1 MRRPSPLPTR
11 GQWFAAARRFV
22 LIVVALSVVITI
34 VSLALGALAGASVS
48 RSLSLG
54 FDLAGAFILLIGF
67 FAGNRGPIRMK
78 SETATAMFGQRL
90 IRWAS
95 PAEREESLNLSAVL
109 VTVGFVLLLIGLGLD
124 PRYSLV

>member
-1 MRRPSPLPTR
+1 MPTR
-11 GQWFAAARRFV
+11 GQWFAATRRFV
-22 LIVVALSVVITI
+22 LIVVALSVVITV
-34 VSLALGALAGASVS
+34 VSLLLGALTGASPA

-78 SETATAMFGQRL
+78 SETATAIFGQRL
-90 IRWAS
+90 IRWATPS
-95 PAEREESLNLSAVL
+95 EREDTLNLSAVL
-109 VTVGFVLLLIGLGLD
+109 VTVGFVLILIGLGLD

>member
-1 MRRPSPLPTR
+1 LPTR
-11 GQWFAAARRFV
+11 GQWLGAARRFI
-22 LIVVALSVVITI
+22 LIVLALSGVITL
-34 VSLALGALAGASVS
+34 VSLALGALAGASAA

-95 PAEREESLNLSAVL
+95 PSEREESLNFSAVL
-109 VTVGFVLLLIGLGLD
+109 VTVGFVLIVIGLALD